1 MKQEDRMCLGKRT
14 MAGMRGGGLL
24 IDNGRITE
32 HLSKEGTFYTNLY
45 MMMSWRRIEVRT
57 VSCRIFQVNE
67 RGRHIL

>member
-1 MKQEDRMCLGKRT
+1 MPWRKNNGRDEG
-14 MAGMRGGGLL
+14 RGFAN
-24 IDNGRITE
+24 DNGRMAG
-32 HLSKEGTFYTNLY
+32 HLSKEGKFYTKLY